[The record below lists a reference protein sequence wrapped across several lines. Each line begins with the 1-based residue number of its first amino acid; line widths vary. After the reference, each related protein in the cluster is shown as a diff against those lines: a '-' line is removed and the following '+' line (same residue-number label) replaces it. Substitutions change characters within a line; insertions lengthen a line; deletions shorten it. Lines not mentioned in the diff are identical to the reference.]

1 MANVIF
7 GDEETVYNLIWTG
20 ACTTKDGSWKK
31 FWLRKS
37 GRQWPAECCIWG
49 CKTSPTD
56 GAHVK
61 INNESGYYILPMCH
75 KCNTSKLNQKLR
87 VNANSVAVPVLK
99 EDTDETE
106 KCYKKKKLE
115 KIKTISYWEKFRGGS

>member
-7 GDEETVYNLIWTG
+7 GNEQTVYNLIGTG
-20 ACTTKDGSWKK
+20 GCKPKDGSWKK
-31 FWLRKS
+31 FWKRKS
-37 GRQWPAECCIWG
+37 ARQWPAECCIWG
-49 CKTSPTD
+49 CKSSPTD

-61 INNESGYYILPMCH
+61 INGESDYYILPMCH
-75 KCNTSKLNQKLR
+75 KCNTSKLDQYLR

-106 KCYKKKKLE
+106 KCYKKKN
-115 KIKTISYWEKFRGGS
+115 

>member
-1 MANVIF
+1 M
-7 GDEETVYNLIWTG
+7 
-20 ACTTKDGSWKK
+20 
-31 FWLRKS
+31 
-37 GRQWPAECCIWG
+37 
-49 CKTSPTD
+49 
-56 GAHVK
+56 K

-115 KIKTISYWEKFRGGS
+115 KIKTISY